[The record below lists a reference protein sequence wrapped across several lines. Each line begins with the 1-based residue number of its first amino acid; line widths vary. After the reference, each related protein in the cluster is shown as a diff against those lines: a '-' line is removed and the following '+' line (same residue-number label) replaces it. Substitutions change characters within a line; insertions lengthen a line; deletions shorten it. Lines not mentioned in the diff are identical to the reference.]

1 MAKAA
6 KVRYRLT
13 VVLAIPG
20 IKPEDYESSRGN
32 SGNYRAAT
40 KVLLV
45 IKVGHLWYYFMRV
58 KDLGSGT
65 FWRVH

>member
-20 IKPEDYESSRGN
+20 IKPENYESSRGN
-32 SGNYRAAT
+32 SGSYRVIRNQVDLDYTGT
-40 KVLLV
+40 KN
-45 IKVGHLWYYFMRV
+45 V
-58 KDLGSGT
+58 KISMIMYLK
-65 FWRVH
+65 